1 MSARATGSILS
12 RWWVLTAHEWHE
24 VQVNLSPARGLW
36 SVIVGAH
43 GSGRANTPDARGLC
57 WVEDEVIACREFC
70 SDIDVLGRE
79 MGLVVGW
86 GVVAYAAA
94 LLERTIGLHW
104 AVGAACQLR
113 QAGPGEMLGGG
124 SIEGFRPGVGY
135 KPDSGRR

>member
-1 MSARATGSILS
+1 MSGMRCRSIFRLRADCGQSYWVGMAAGARD
-12 RWWVLTAHEWHE
+12 
-24 VQVNLSPARGLW
+24 
-36 SVIVGAH
+36 
-43 GSGRANTPDARGLC
+43 TPDARGLC
-57 WVEDEVIACREFC
+57 WVEDEVIACRESC

-104 AVGAACQLR
+104 AAGAACQLR

-135 KPDSGRR
+135 KPGSGRR

>member
-1 MSARATGSILS
+1 MSGMRWRSIFRLRADCGQSS
-12 RWWVLTAHEWHE
+12 WVCMALA
-24 VQVNLSPARGLW
+24 A
-36 SVIVGAH
+36 GA
-43 GSGRANTPDARGLC
+43 ADAPDARGLC
-57 WVEDEVIACREFC
+57 WVEDEVIARCEFRC
-70 SDIDVLGRE
+70 DIDVLGRE
-79 MGLVVGW
+79 MGLVVCW

-135 KPDSGRR
+135 KPGSGRR